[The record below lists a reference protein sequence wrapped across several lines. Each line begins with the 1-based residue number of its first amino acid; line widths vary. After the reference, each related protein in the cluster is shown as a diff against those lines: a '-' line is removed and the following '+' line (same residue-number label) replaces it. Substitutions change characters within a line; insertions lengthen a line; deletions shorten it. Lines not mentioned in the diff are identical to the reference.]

1 MKQPATMLAIMILVM
16 PPAPATA
23 KSIMIGVCGES
34 NVRISIPLKAP
45 LPGEGDDHGCCKK
58 GCHAANERRKKA
70 DGTTDDGCC

>member
-23 KSIMIGVCGES
+23 KSIMIGVCGAG
-34 NVRISIPLKAP
+34 NARISIPLKTP
-45 LPGEGDDHGCCKK
+45 LPGEGGDHGCCKK